1 MNWSVN
7 KMPATIQQRVKTKI
21 TVFRCI
27 NALNGIELPER
38 ENCEIQSIKLPC
50 SSMTREI
57 FLLKAFESGAD
68 AVVVLVCPLGSC
80 RYLEGNIRAAK
91 RVKRV
96 KKLLDDI
103 GIDGRRLNIYNIP
116 HGSKTA
122 LIEILDKTLAG
133 LIEIGPNPA
142 A

>member
-1 MNWSVN
+1 
-7 KMPATIQQRVKTKI
+7 MPAVTQQRVKTKI
-21 TVFRCI
+21 TVFQCI
-27 NALNGIELPER
+27 NALQGINLPER

-68 AVVVLVCPLGSC
+68 AAVVLVCPLGTC

-91 RVKRV
+91 RVDRV

-103 GIDGRRLNIYNIP
+103 GLDGRRLNIYNIP
-116 HGSKTA
+116 HGNQTA
-122 LIEILDKTLAG
+122 VIEILDKTLAG
-133 LIEIGPNPA
+133 LNEIGPNPA